1 LHGITYYIHEVS
13 ITFDKFRTNRGRT
26 SWRSPDIGVY
36 TLLPSR
42 HFIDAKTR
50 AWLTWVEQHISPKIQ
65 SDTDYFL

>member
-1 LHGITYYIHEVS
+1 MENKLTGY
-13 ITFDKFRTNRGRT
+13 FNL
-26 SWRSPDIGVY
+26 IGVY